1 MEKMKPGELRQFF
14 YSTSSPEL
22 LGRIFIVVSARET
35 STDILVNGVLHR
47 NCDLAFVKHNSKA
60 INETG

>member
-14 YSTSSPEL
+14 YGAGTME
-22 LGRIFIVVSARET
+22 GKIFVVISARET
-35 STDILVNGVLHR
+35 LADILVNGVLHR
-47 NCDLAFVKHNSKA
+47 NCDLVFVQRNSKA

>member
-22 LGRIFIVVSARET
+22 LGRIFVVINSRET
-35 STDILVNGVLHR
+35 LADILVNGVLHR
-47 NCDLAFVKHNSKA
+47 NCDLVFVQRNSKA
-60 INETG
+60 IDETG

>member
-22 LGRIFIVVSARET
+22 LGRIFVVINTRET

-47 NCDLAFVKHNSKA
+47 NCDLVFVQRNSKA
-60 INETG
+60 IDETG

>member
-22 LGRIFIVVSARET
+22 LGRIFVVINTRET

>member
-14 YSTSSPEL
+14 YSTSSPESS
-22 LGRIFIVVSARET
+22 GRIFIVISARET
-35 STDILVNGVLHR
+35 LADILVNGVLHR
-47 NCDLAFVKHNSKA
+47 NCDLVFVQCNSKA

>member
-14 YSTSSPEL
+14 YRTSSQESS
-22 LGRIFIVVSARET
+22 GKIFVVINARET

-47 NCDLAFVKHNSKA
+47 NCDLVFVQRNSKA
-60 INETG
+60 INEAG

>member
-22 LGRIFIVVSARET
+22 LGRIFVVINARET
-35 STDILVNGVLHR
+35 LADILVNGVLHR
-47 NCDLAFVKHNSKA
+47 NCDLVFVQRNSKA
-60 INETG
+60 IDETG

>member
-22 LGRIFIVVSARET
+22 LGRIFVVINTRET
-35 STDILVNGVLHR
+35 STVILVNGVLHR

>member
-1 MEKMKPGELRQFF
+1 MEKMKQGELRQFF

-22 LGRIFIVVSARET
+22 LGKIFIVISTRET

-47 NCDLAFVKHNSKA
+47 NCDLVFVQCNSKA